1 MQKNHA
7 IVLISISF
15 VSLIAGCISPALNA
29 QQPASPAASAI
40 KPGDRYID
48 VHTHI
53 LPDGMPLE
61 QIIQNMDKEGIDR
74 MVIMES
80 PTDIYNGK
88 PQSDF
93 GIPDAAEKH
102 PDRFIALYGG
112 EALFML
118 YSAAAK
124 GNYTK
129 ADEEKFAASLD
140 EAMRSGKYGG
150 FGEVALRHYAAE
162 DGTEITVPGD
172 HPWMFIMSDIAAK
185 YDVPVDIHMESEDE
199 SVAGLEK
206 LLDHNKN
213 TRIIWEHAGRSNTGK
228 TTPKLIRQMMEKHP
242 NLYSAIKIR
251 KPKTAERIAVR
262 ILGEDGRI
270 MPEWLA
276 LFIDFPDR
284 FMIGSDIKPGE
295 KEDEFRRIKD
305 HKNVL
310 KQLPPEIVKGIERE
324 NAVRIY
330 KINQT

>member
-1 MQKNHA
+1 M
-7 IVLISISF
+7 LSISF
-15 VSLIAGCISPALNA
+15 VSLIAGCVSPALNA
-29 QQPASPAASAI
+29 QQPTASPAITTPTI
-40 KPGDRYID
+40 KFEGRYID

-53 LPDGMPLE
+53 TPNGMPID

-88 PQSDF
+88 PQSEF
-93 GIPDAAEKH
+93 GIPDAAEKY

-118 YSAAAK
+118 YSVAAK

-129 ADEEKFAASLD
+129 ADEEKFSSLLD
-140 EAMRSGKYGG
+140 EAMKSRKYGG

-172 HPWMFIMSDIAAK
+172 HPWMLIMSDIAAK
-185 YDVPVDIHMESEDE
+185 YDVPIDIHMESEDE

-213 TRIIWEHAGRSNTGK
+213 TKIIWEHAGRSNTGK
-228 TTPKLIRQMMEKHP
+228 TTPQLMRQMMEKHP
-242 NLYSAIKIR
+242 NLYSAVKIR

-262 ILGEDGRI
+262 ILDENDKI
-270 MPEWLA
+270 MPEWMT
-276 LFIDFPDR
+276 LFRDFPDR
-284 FMIGSDIKPGE
+284 FMVGSDIKPGE
-295 KEDEFRRIKD
+295 KEDEFNRIKD
-305 HKNVL
+305 HRTFL
-310 KQLPPEIVKGIERE
+310 KQLPPEVLKNIEKE